1 VGLSPLKV
9 GGPHL
14 NGFLDQID
22 SSKVISPIFSF
33 YLTANGGE
41 GSALTFGGY
50 DVEKFAKKG
59 SKLRWIPIDAENSNF
74 WSLAMASEI
83 KMGD

>member
-22 SSKVISPIFSF
+22 SSKVM
-33 YLTANGGE
+33 TANGGE